1 MSVVERLL
9 KSKSIEFPACQCGG
23 KMAIERIELIPDSD
37 ARFHIYQCPYC
48 RRELRLPEVGNDRRG
63 HQHKPDAARANT
75 VPQTV
80 NRPDGSTSSYSA
92 IKPSKHKA
100 QRPLGRL

>member
-1 MSVVERLL
+1 MSVVQRLL

-48 RRELRLPEVGNDRRG
+48 RRELRLPGSATTDVDTSTSRNDDRRAWAG
-63 HQHKPDAARANT
+63 H
-75 VPQTV
+75 
-80 NRPDGSTSSYSA
+80 NRSRKD
-92 IKPSKHKA
+92 
-100 QRPLGRL
+100 

>member
-1 MSVVERLL
+1 LGWGVTIGIVVLLVGGAFFYFEHRGTGKKQEAER
-9 KSKSIEFPACQCGG
+9 
-23 KMAIERIELIPDSD
+23 R
-37 ARFHIYQCPYC
+37 AR
-48 RRELRLPEVGNDRRG
+48 
-63 HQHKPDAARANT
+63 DAARADT